1 MNRTP
6 FMHKKLLEKLTAKCK
21 DMGLSA
27 ESIQQI
33 AEVASNGL
41 ADDATDE
48 DVEARANQFVP
59 VLKTMQGEAT
69 RWVNA
74 KNKPS
79 QQQQQQQQQQPK
91 PKEADDVVQA
101 VLAAMEEKYGTQL
114 KTQADTITNLQEK
127 LATGERKALIAGAMK
142 RLGLTEKDMEFVS
155 VPADANVDEYLG
167 KYKQNLV
174 DRGLKPADSN
184 VSQEAKTKAE
194 SDMADAMLKQFGVE

>member
-1 MNRTP
+1 
-6 FMHKKLLEKLTAKCK
+6 MHKKLLEKLTAKCK

-48 DVEARANQFVP
+48 DVEARTNQFVP

-114 KTQADTITNLQEK
+114 KTQADTITSLQEK

>member
-1 MNRTP
+1 
-6 FMHKKLLEKLTAKCK
+6 MHKTLLEKLTAKCK

-41 ADDATDE
+41 ADDAAE
-48 DVEARANQFVP
+48 ADVEARANQYLP

-114 KTQADTITNLQEK
+114 KTQADTITSLQEK

>member
-1 MNRTP
+1 
-6 FMHKKLLEKLTAKCK
+6 MHKKLHEKLTAKCK

-79 QQQQQQQQQQPK
+79 QQQQQQQQQQTK

-114 KTQADTITNLQEK
+114 KTQADTITSLQEK

-167 KYKQNLV
+167 KYKQSLV
-174 DRGLKPADSN
+174 DRGLKPADGN

>member
-1 MNRTP
+1 
-6 FMHKKLLEKLTAKCK
+6 MHKKLLEKLTAKCK

-114 KTQADTITNLQEK
+114 KTQADTITSLQEK

-194 SDMADAMLKQFGVE
+194 SEMADAMLKQFGVE

>member
-1 MNRTP
+1 
-6 FMHKKLLEKLTAKCK
+6 MHKKLLEKLTAKCK

-79 QQQQQQQQQQPK
+79 QQQQQQQQQQQPK

-114 KTQADTITNLQEK
+114 KTQADTITSLQEK